1 MASPVSRCL
10 SAPFCMHM
18 ASRGTNAEHIH
29 RNFDQNRLPREQ
41 RTTNKEQSHGNCD
54 LDRILISFFLCGIE
68 IISFATQTH
77 LAIMTS
83 KIDDCRIPLMSMMDG
98 AFDAAIMVN
107 EEGKLVHMNAAAE
120 GLFEFVLKEDYRPHV
135 LSIMSLASPSFG
147 DVVWSNIIGTLQPN
161 APPKKMTSPCYKK
174 NGDKFEAQIKVS
186 RLEVKDSCDNC
197 KTTIAIYVSPVQAEE
212 RFDHMARYMST
223 LLQMLTSIIETSL
236 DPIFQ
241 VNEKGTI
248 QMVNEAAVRTFG
260 FSRAEF
266 VGSNVKMIS
275 GGDHAQ
281 HHDEYLKRY
290 LRTGEARAMG
300 KRRELPAKRKDGTE
314 FPIEL
319 GLVEISNETNKEK
332 MFVGFIRD
340 LTEIKKKESLAIGIV
355 AASIDPVIGI
365 DEKGIVQFV
374 NDATVNQFGYTEE
387 ELVGNSINC
396 IVGSKHTDEQD
407 SYLENYLKTGK
418 AKLMG
423 TRRVIPARRKDGS
436 EFPIELGLSEIKSY
450 SGSEKVF
457 VGFIRDLSDHK
468 EDK

>member
-1 MASPVSRCL
+1 
-10 SAPFCMHM
+10 
-18 ASRGTNAEHIH
+18 
-29 RNFDQNRLPREQ
+29 
-41 RTTNKEQSHGNCD
+41 
-54 LDRILISFFLCGIE
+54 
-68 IISFATQTH
+68 
-77 LAIMTS
+77 
-83 KIDDCRIPLMSMMDG
+83 
-98 AFDAAIMVN
+98 
-107 EEGKLVHMNAAAE
+107 
-120 GLFEFVLKEDYRPHV
+120 
-135 LSIMSLASPSFG
+135 
-147 DVVWSNIIGTLQPN
+147 
-161 APPKKMTSPCYKK
+161 
-174 NGDKFEAQIKVS
+174 
-186 RLEVKDSCDNC
+186 
-197 KTTIAIYVSPVQAEE
+197 
-212 RFDHMARYMST
+212 
-223 LLQMLTSIIETSL
+223 
-236 DPIFQ
+236 
-241 VNEKGTI
+241 
-248 QMVNEAAVRTFG
+248 
-260 FSRAEF
+260 
-266 VGSNVKMIS
+266 MIS

-319 GLVEISNETNKEK
+319 GLVEISNETNQEK

-340 LTEIKKKESLAIGIV
+340 LTEIKKKENLAIGIVAASIDPVIGVDEKGIVQFVNDAIVNQFGYTEEELVGNSINCIVGSKHAAKHDSYLENYLKTGKAKLMGTRRVIPARRKDGSEFQIELGLSEVKAYDGKGRIFVGFVRDLTEIKKKENLAIGIV

-365 DEKGIVQFV
+365 DEKGIVQFVNDATVKQFGYTEEELVGNSINCIVGSKHTAEHDSYLENYLKTGKAKLMGTRRVIPARRKDGSEFQIELGLSEVKAYDGKGRVFVGFIRDLTEIKKKENLAIGIVAASIDPVIGVDEKGIVQFV

-423 TRRVIPARRKDGS
+423 TRRAIPARRKDGS